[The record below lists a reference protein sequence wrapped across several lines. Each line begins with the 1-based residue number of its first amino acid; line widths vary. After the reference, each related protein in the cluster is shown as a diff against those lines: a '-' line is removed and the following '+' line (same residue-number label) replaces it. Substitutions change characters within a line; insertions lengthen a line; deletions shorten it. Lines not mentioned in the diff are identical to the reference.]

1 MKRYI
6 MRYYVF
12 FITIGVL
19 FDQVVKIVIDMNY
32 KDIEFNIIPNLI
44 IYRPVL
50 NDKFSWINSLFD
62 IGIGK
67 VTHILLLII
76 LGIIVLLVFKYIR
89 AIKADSIGV
98 IVGFMFLISGLICS
112 IIDKIFWG
120 GSLDYINLKGFF
132 TFDLKDIYATI
143 AEVIF
148 TIIIIANR
156 KKVNSFKVK
165 HFYKYITSL
174 IRG

>member
-6 MRYYVF
+6 MRYYIF
-12 FITIGVL
+12 LITIGVV
-19 FDQVVKIVIDMNY
+19 FDQVVKLVIDMKY
-32 KDIEFNIIPNLI
+32 RDIEFNIIPNLF

-50 NDKFSWINSLFD
+50 NTKFSWINSLFD

-67 VTHILLLII
+67 ITHILLLSI
-76 LGIIVLLVFKYIR
+76 LGIILVLAFKYIR

-98 IVGFMFLISGLICS
+98 IVGFIFLFSGFICS
-112 IIDKIFWG
+112 LIDKIFWG
-120 GSLDYINLKGFF
+120 GSLDYIRLVGFF
-132 TFDLKDIYATI
+132 TFDLKDLYVTI

-148 TIIIIANR
+148 LIIILVNW

-165 HFYKYITSL
+165 HFYNYIISL